1 MLRDRNLILII
12 VTEVRDGIFQFIE
25 SAKNPCGAGVIPS
38 LCACPDGTTYTA
50 EQQANM

>member
-25 SAKNPCGAGVIPS
+25 SDRNPCGAGVIAS
-38 LCACPDGTTYTA
+38 LCSCPDGTTYTA
-50 EQQANM
+50 DQQANL